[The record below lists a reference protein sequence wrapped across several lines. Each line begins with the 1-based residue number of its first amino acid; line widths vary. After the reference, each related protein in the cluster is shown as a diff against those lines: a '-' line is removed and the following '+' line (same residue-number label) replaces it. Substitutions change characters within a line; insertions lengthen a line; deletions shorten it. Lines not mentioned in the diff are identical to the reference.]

1 MVFRKINLILSCV
14 FSCIFISGMGVALAF
29 ERSNDSSPWTVHKI
43 SNDFTQNSYCYVQ
56 TNFLKNSDG
65 VYIRSL
71 LIPVDGKAINTR
83 GDFFDLN
90 YRVNLGIMGS
100 VSKGMQSLIDDQP
113 YDFDINMPLAI
124 SRMKASSELRI
135 RFQYNSMLG
144 PTTEEHTIDLGN
156 FSEAFI
162 EASSKC
168 GQVSGLD
175 IDGDVKTENTLL
187 FDCEEAF
194 QIMGYHIAIEN
205 LCEIDPIIS
214 NTFNQAFE
222 NTCFNNLSVEQKTMI
237 NTEVLEGVYTSIN
250 QINRDLDTNIAVFCN
265 RQRSRYSSALEE
277 LKGVNLGLNSSP

>member
-1 MVFRKINLILSCV
+1 MIFRKFNLILSCV
-14 FSCIFISGMGVALAF
+14 FSCIFIFDIGIALAF
-29 ERSNDSSPWTVHKI
+29 ERSNDSSPWTAHKA

-71 LIPVDGKAINTR
+71 LIPVDGRAINTR

-90 YRVNLGIMGS
+90 YRVNLGVMGS

-113 YDFDINMPLAI
+113 YDLDTNISSAI
-124 SRMKASSELRI
+124 SRMKTSSELRI

-144 PTTEEHTIDLGN
+144 PTTEEHTIGLGN
-156 FSEAFI
+156 FSEAYI

-168 GQVSGLD
+168 GQVSELE
-175 IDGDVKTENTLL
+175 IDSGVQTENTLL
-187 FDCEEAF
+187 LDCEEAF

-205 LCEIDPIIS
+205 LCEIDPVIS
-214 NTFNQAFE
+214 NTFNDTFE
-222 NTCFNNLSVEQKTMI
+222 NSCFNNLSVEKKTMI
-237 NTEVLEGVYTSIN
+237 NTEVLESIYTSIN

-265 RQRSRYSSALEE
+265 SQRNAYSSVLEE
-277 LKGVNLGLNSSP
+277 LKSTDLGLNSSP